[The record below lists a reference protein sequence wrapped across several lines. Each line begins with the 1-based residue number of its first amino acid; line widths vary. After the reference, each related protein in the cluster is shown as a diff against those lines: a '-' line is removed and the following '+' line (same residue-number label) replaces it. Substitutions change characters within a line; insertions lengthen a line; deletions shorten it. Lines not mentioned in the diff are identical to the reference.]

1 MPEIFSV
8 QSLRDSRGREVAVS
22 AWRPITQ
29 ARIDLFAE
37 ATDDHQWIHVD
48 RARASASGFGSTIAH
63 GFLTLSLLSAWAEE
77 TVAVAGAQVVINY
90 GVNRVRFVSAV
101 TAGSRLRAHFTPAA
115 VDALS
120 GGVQVTWTV
129 IVECEGGDK
138 PACVVDWILRYLT
151 IQPAP
156 GDSPP

>member
-1 MPEIFSV
+1 MVTIFSLR
-8 QSLRDSRGREVAVS
+8 SLRDSLGREVAVS
-22 AWRPITQ
+22 AWRPMTQ

-48 RARASASGFGSTIAH
+48 RARAAASGFGSTIAH

-77 TVAVAGAQVVINY
+77 TIAVAGAQAVINY
-90 GVNRVRFVSAV
+90 GLNRVRFVSAV
-101 TAGSRLRAHFTPAA
+101 LAGSRLRARFTPAA
-115 VDALS
+115 VDVVS

-138 PACVVDWILRYLT
+138 PACVVEWILRYLT
-151 IQPAP
+151 EPATP
-156 GDSPP
+156 GDPPP